1 MLNQEQFRTLWPE
14 IKMGLRNLWGRLDEK
29 ELELTQGDLSSI
41 ANLVQDKYG
50 EEKYSIRMKLD
61 QLLDSFDNDT
71 DKGTDPDA
79 SSYGR
84 SPVNEDWN
92 PIH

>member
-1 MLNQEQFRTLWPE
+1 
-14 IKMGLRNLWGRLDEK
+14 MGLRNLWGRLDES
-29 ELELTQGDLSSI
+29 ELDRTDGDLSSI

-50 EEKYSIRMKLD
+50 EEKNSIRMKLD
-61 QLLDSFDNDT
+61 QLLDSFDNET
-71 DKGTDPDA
+71 DKGLDPDS
-79 SSYGR
+79 SSYQR

>member
-1 MLNQEQFRTLWPE
+1 MLNQEQYRTLWPE
-14 IKMGLRNLWGRLDEK
+14 IKQGLRNLWGKLDEQ
-29 ELELTQGDLSSI
+29 ELDQTQGDLSSV
-41 ANLVQDKYG
+41 ATLVQDKYG
-50 EEKYSIRMKLD
+50 EDKDSIRGKLD

-71 DKGTDPDA
+71 DKGKDPDT
-79 SSYGR
+79 SSYQR